1 MVQKTGSLDYDG
13 ETFSF
18 VLMEDQ
24 MMQMRA
30 AMENMQTQLVQAEA
44 ALVEARATATPTPKT
59 AILVDTRSI
68 GKAPNFSG
76 DHKDWHDWSYQF
88 TAYMGSANARAITA
102 LKAARETAIAN
113 EDLHNMG
120 EEYVE
125 MSTQL
130 YFGLAMLCKG
140 AALTTVKNVTG
151 NNGLDAWRAMCAL
164 YDPGSRGRQRVR
176 SSLRSQSKSRRPLSA
191 WEYDIREY
199 ETKFNKQLDD
209 DVKIGVILA
218 MSSIAVENHCHLNA
232 PDLKT
237 YGAVRLVVM
246 EYCLAQVDIGME
258 MTDPVDLSAMWKGKG
273 KGDKGG
279 KHNKGGKHG
288 KGGKNGKDGKNSKGK
303 AKDGKGR
310 NPGGKNKS
318 YRGNAKGEPYDGY
331 CTYCK
336 KHGHKQEDC
345 WATAR

>member
-1 MVQKTGSLDYDG
+1 VVEKTGSLDYDG

-30 AMENMQTQLVQAEA
+30 AMENMQTRLVHAET
-44 ALVEARATATPTPKT
+44 ALVEARATATPTPKM
-59 AILVDTRSI
+59 ASLMDTRSI

-76 DHKDWHDWSYQF
+76 DHKEWHDWSFQF

-102 LKAARETAIAN
+102 LKAAATRETAITN
-113 EDLHNMG
+113 EDLHLMG

-151 NNGLDAWRAMCAL
+151 NNGLDAWRALCAL

-176 SSLRSQSKSRRPLSA
+176 MQQLLQPKKPEQVAQTVEAVER

-218 MSSIAVENHCHLNA
+218 MLRSPCRIIAT
-232 PDLKT
+232 LK
-237 YGAVRLVVM
+237 RL
-246 EYCLAQVDIGME
+246 
-258 MTDPVDLSAMWKGKG
+258 T
-273 KGDKGG
+273 
-279 KHNKGGKHG
+279 
-288 KGGKNGKDGKNSKGK
+288 
-303 AKDGKGR
+303 
-310 NPGGKNKS
+310 
-318 YRGNAKGEPYDGY
+318 
-331 CTYCK
+331 
-336 KHGHKQEDC
+336 
-345 WATAR
+345 